1 MKPLGKLYADATAST
16 GDFQRLPAGGYI
28 VKIQAVEDVPAKEYL
43 RITFDIVE
51 GEFKGFYANTD
62 ADHEYLHQF
71 ISSYK
76 EKAMGMFK
84 GFLKNVDTSN
94 NTSFEAQAE
103 KGFDERQLVGKL
115 VGIILG
121 YEEYENNRGDVATR
135 ARINTRA
142 VEVIRAG
149 RFNVP
154 ELKKLV
160 NGSGKPAATTAPA
173 AATGPGTALPEFQQI
188 TDDDIPF

>member
-1 MKPLGKLYADATAST
+1 MKPLGKTYADAPANT

-28 VKIQAVEDVPAKEYL
+28 AKIQAVTDLPDKEYL
-43 RITFDIVE
+43 RITFDIAE

-84 GFLKNVDTSN
+84 GFLKNVDASN
-94 NTSFEAQAE
+94 NTSFETQAE

-142 VEVIRAG
+142 VEIIRAG

-173 AATGPGTALPEFQQI
+173 AATGPGTSLPEFQQI